1 MKKLICSRFVTSAFA
16 LVMTLALAKLIIAAE
31 KKEARVTHVIKD
43 VRLLASKAAPRPA
56 SLNDNVREGTAVRTG
71 GDSRAELTFTDQTL
85 TRLGANT
92 IFSFGQGARQFDLSN
107 GAILLCVPK
116 ESGTVRISTAAT
128 TAAVTGFTA
137 LFEFHPKS
145 WCKFIILEGHG
156 WIALKKFPNEKKELG
171 PGQIII
177 FRADA
182 RNLPDVH
189 EVDLSKLVNDA
200 MLITQF
206 RQLPSWAWQPILKEI
221 ENQKISPPS
230 SGFIDPTGHDKID
243 QRSQIEQPTPT
254 RMHSPP
260 EETPHDGRRRP

>member
-1 MKKLICSRFVTSAFA
+1 MKKLICSRFVRSLFA
-16 LVMTLALAKLIIAAE
+16 VIVTLGLAKLIVAAE

-128 TAAVTGFTA
+128 TAAITGFTA

-145 WCKFIILEGHG
+145 WVKFIILEGHG
-156 WIALKKFPNEKKELG
+156 WIALKKYPNEKRELG
-171 PGQIII
+171 PGEIII

-182 RNLPDVH
+182 QKLPEVH
-189 EVDLSKLVNDA
+189 EVDLSKLVNDSL
-200 MLITQF
+200 LITQF
-206 RQLPSWAWQPILKEI
+206 RQLPSWAWQAILKEI
-221 ENQKISPPS
+221 ENQRSSPPS
-230 SGFIDPTGHDKID
+230 GGFIDPTSLDKVD
-243 QRSQIEQPTPT
+243 QRSEIEQPTPSRT
-254 RMHSPP
+254 QPP
-260 EETPHDGRRRP
+260 HETPRDGRRRP